1 MKFHKRAACLS
12 LFLVFVFMAGHVLP
26 SKAESPGY
34 PPAVSATVPPVPEP
48 GRALGAASVSRAW
61 QLSAETPARLPVD
74 GLRSPTPSSLMLGLL
89 VACLAS
95 LACLAWNTVL
105 QLRLR
110 RWQRTEADLSDRL
123 ALKQALVDGIPYPVS
138 IRTLDGR
145 LLACNRNYLDS
156 LRMTREQA
164 RGTLLTD
171 SDWVEG
177 GKARL
182 MHRQCLAVARGG
194 TASFTDMT
202 VRIGGQLL
210 EIHHW
215 VTPYRDRQGRVL
227 GLMNGWID
235 ITERERL
242 ARQLREAMR
251 QADEA
256 NRAKSVFL
264 ATMSHEIRTPMNA
277 VIGILELVLQRLA
290 PGQPERA
297 SLEVA
302 YEAAGSLQLLIGDIL
317 DVAKIESGHLILTPE
332 RVRLREVV
340 ESVRR
345 MFEGLARQKGLR
357 LGVELGDTPG
367 CDVLIDPL
375 RFKQVLSNLVSN
387 AIKFTEQGQVTI
399 RLQEKNLDEGRA
411 VVRLAVEDTG
421 IGIAPADQARL
432 FQPFIQV
439 AKGRTVQGG
448 TGLGLAI
455 CRKLVDLM
463 GGDIEMHSEPGKG
476 TLVSLDLLLR
486 RCGAKTPEP
495 GHESLILSSEPPR
508 RLHVLI
514 ADDYPPNRVLLRQQL
529 EFLGHRVEEAED
541 GQVALELWSDDH
553 FDVLITDCNMPRL
566 NGYQL
571 ARDVREQERRER
583 RAPILILGY
592 TADAEPDEVQR
603 CREAG
608 MDDCLFKPL
617 GLETLRNYLAASF
630 AQVAAPAQGL
640 YDASTLH
647 ALGGGRAE
655 RVRELLETLLDSNRH
670 DLQLLAALL
679 DGADRAG
686 LADHAHRIKG
696 AARMIEARVLLEACV
711 ALEQACRQGEGDE
724 RLRGLAEKLRLALEA
739 LQEEL
744 QEQLAASVV

>member
-1 MKFHKRAACLS
+1 MKFQKRSACMLG
-12 LFLVFVFMAGHVLP
+12 LLLIFACMAG
-26 SKAESPGY
+26 Y
-34 PPAVSATVPPVPEP
+34 AV
-48 GRALGAASVSRAW
+48 
-61 QLSAETPARLPVD
+61 PARVTAGEYSSMLRIPAPDRPGDADVVDEAPLRQAAD
-74 GLRSPTPSSLMLGLL
+74 GLSSPSPSSLVLGLL
-89 VACLAS
+89 VACLVCVG
-95 LACLAWNTVL
+95 CLGWNTVL

-110 RWQRTEADLSDRL
+110 RWQRTEADLSGRL

-145 LLACNRNYLDS
+145 LLACNRNYLES

-177 GKARL
+177 SKARL
-182 MHRQCLAVARGG
+182 MHQQCLAVARGG
-194 TASFTDMT
+194 TASFTDMA

-215 VTPYRDRQGRVL
+215 VTPYRDRQGRML

-242 ARQLREAMR
+242 APE
-251 QADEA
+251 
-256 NRAKSVFL
+256 
-264 ATMSHEIRTPMNA
+264 
-277 VIGILELVLQRLA
+277 QR
-290 PGQPERA
+290 ERA

-317 DVAKIESGHLILTPE
+317 DVAKIESGHLTLTPE
-332 RVRLREVV
+332 RVRLRHVV

-357 LGVELGDTPG
+357 LVVELDDAPG
-367 CDVLIDPL
+367 RDVLIDPL

-387 AIKFTEQGQVTI
+387 AIKFTERGQVTI
-399 RLQEKNLDEGRA
+399 RLQERSLDEGRA
-411 VVRLAVEDTG
+411 IVRVDVEDSG
-421 IGIAPADQARL
+421 IGIAPAEQARL

-463 GGDIEMHSEPGKG
+463 GGDVEMHSEPGKG
-476 TLVSLDLLLR
+476 TRVSLDLLLR
-486 RCGAKTPEP
+486 QCGPKMPESGQDP
-495 GHESLILSSEPPR
+495 LAASMEPSR
-508 RLHVLI
+508 RLHILI

-529 EFLGHRVEEAED
+529 EFLGHRVAEAED
-541 GQVALELWSDDH
+541 GQVALELWADER
-553 FDVLITDCNMPRL
+553 FEVLISDCNMPRL

-571 ARDVREQERRER
+571 ARRIRIQERCER

-603 CREAG
+603 CRDAG

-617 GLETLRNYLAASF
+617 GLETLRNYLATSF
-630 AQVAAPAQGL
+630 GRDAAQPRGL
-640 YDASTLH
+640 YDAAALSS
-647 ALGGGRAE
+647 LGGDRPE
-655 RVRELLETLLDSNRH
+655 RLRELLETLLGSNRQ
-670 DLQLLAALL
+670 DLQRLAILLRE
-679 DGADRAG
+679 GDRTR
-686 LADHAHRIKG
+686 LAEHAHRIKG
-696 AARMIEARVLLEACV
+696 AARMIGARTLLEACE
-711 ALEQACRQGEGDE
+711 ALEDACRRSGDGECLQAPGE
-724 RLRGLAEKLRLALEA
+724 RLRLALEA

-744 QEQLAASVV
+744 QEQLAAAAV

>member
-1 MKFHKRAACLS
+1 MKFQKRSACMLG
-12 LFLVFVFMAGHVLP
+12 LLLIFACMAG
-26 SKAESPGY
+26 Y
-34 PPAVSATVPPVPEP
+34 AV
-48 GRALGAASVSRAW
+48 
-61 QLSAETPARLPVD
+61 PARATAGEYSSMLRIPAPERPGDADVVDEAPLRQAAD
-74 GLRSPTPSSLMLGLL
+74 GLSSPSPSSLVLGLL
-89 VACLAS
+89 VACLVCVG
-95 LACLAWNTVL
+95 CLGWNTVL

-110 RWQRTEADLSDRL
+110 RWQRTEADLSGRL

-145 LLACNRNYLDS
+145 LLACNRNYLES

-177 GKARL
+177 SKARL
-182 MHRQCLAVARGG
+182 MHQQCLAVARGG
-194 TASFTDMT
+194 TASFTDMA

-215 VTPYRDRQGRVL
+215 VTPYRDRQGRML

-242 ARQLREAMR
+242 ARQLIDELEEAKNL
-251 QADEA
+251 ADEA
-256 NRAKSVFL
+256 SRAKTTFL

-290 PGQPERA
+290 PEQRERA

-317 DVAKIESGHLILTPE
+317 DVAKIESGHLTLTPE
-332 RVRLREVV
+332 RVRLRHVV

-357 LGVELGDTPG
+357 LVVELDDAPG
-367 CDVLIDPL
+367 RDVLIDPL

-387 AIKFTEQGQVTI
+387 AIKFTERGQVTI
-399 RLQEKNLDEGRA
+399 RLQERSLDEGRA
-411 VVRLAVEDTG
+411 IVRVDVEDSG

-463 GGDIEMHSEPGKG
+463 GGDVEMHSEPGKG
-476 TLVSLDLLLR
+476 TRVSLDLLLR
-486 RCGAKTPEP
+486 QCGPKMPESGQDP
-495 GHESLILSSEPPR
+495 LAASMEPSR
-508 RLHVLI
+508 RLHILI

-529 EFLGHRVEEAED
+529 EFLGHRVAEAED
-541 GQVALELWSDDH
+541 GQVALELWAD
-553 FDVLITDCNMPRL
+553 
-566 NGYQL
+566 
-571 ARDVREQERRER
+571 ERF
-583 RAPILILGY
+583 
-592 TADAEPDEVQR
+592 EVQR
-603 CREAG
+603 CRDAG

-617 GLETLRNYLAASF
+617 GLETLRNYLATSF
-630 AQVAAPAQGL
+630 GRDAAQPRGL
-640 YDASTLH
+640 YDAAALSS
-647 ALGGGRAE
+647 LGGGRPE
-655 RVRELLETLLDSNRH
+655 RLRELLETLLGSNRQ
-670 DLQLLAALL
+670 DLQRLAILLRE
-679 DGADRAG
+679 GDRTR
-686 LADHAHRIKG
+686 LAEHAHRIKG
-696 AARMIEARVLLEACV
+696 AARMIGARTLLEACE
-711 ALEQACRQGEGDE
+711 ALEDACRRSGDGECLQAPGE
-724 RLRGLAEKLRLALEA
+724 RLRLALEA

-744 QEQLAASVV
+744 QEQLAGAAV

>member
-1 MKFHKRAACLS
+1 MKFQKRSACMLG
-12 LFLVFVFMAGHVLP
+12 LFLVFACMAG
-26 SKAESPGY
+26 Y
-34 PPAVSATVPPVPEP
+34 AV
-48 GRALGAASVSRAW
+48 
-61 QLSAETPARLPVD
+61 PARATAGEYSSLLRIPAPDCPEGADAVVEAPLHQAAD
-74 GLRSPTPSSLMLGLL
+74 GLRSPSPSSLVLGLL
-89 VACLAS
+89 VACLVCVG
-95 LACLAWNTVL
+95 CLGWNTVL
-105 QLRLR
+105 QLKLR
-110 RWQRTEADLSDRL
+110 RWQRTEADLSGRL

-145 LLACNRNYLDS
+145 LLACNRNYLES

-177 GKARL
+177 SKARL
-182 MHRQCLAVARGG
+182 MHQQCLAVARGG
-194 TASFTDMT
+194 TASFTDMA

-290 PGQPERA
+290 PEQRERA

-317 DVAKIESGHLILTPE
+317 DVAKIESGHLTLTPE
-332 RVRLREVV
+332 RVRLRHVV

-357 LGVELGDTPG
+357 LVVELDDAPG
-367 CDVLIDPL
+367 RDVLIDPL

-387 AIKFTEQGQVTI
+387 AIKFTERGQVTI
-399 RLQEKNLDEGRA
+399 RLQERSLDEGRA
-411 VVRLAVEDTG
+411 IVRVAVEDSG

-463 GGDIEMHSEPGKG
+463 GGDVEMHSEPGKG
-476 TLVSLDLLLR
+476 TRVSLDLLLR
-486 RCGAKTPEP
+486 QCGPKMPESGQDP
-495 GHESLILSSEPPR
+495 LAASMEPSR
-508 RLHVLI
+508 RLHILI

-529 EFLGHRVEEAED
+529 EFLGHRVAEAED
-541 GQVALELWSDDH
+541 GQVALELWADER
-553 FDVLITDCNMPRL
+553 FEVLISDCNMPRL

-571 ARDVREQERRER
+571 ARRIRIQERCER

-603 CREAG
+603 CRDAG

-617 GLETLRNYLAASF
+617 GLETLRNYLATSF
-630 AQVAAPAQGL
+630 GRDAAQPRGL
-640 YDASTLH
+640 YDADALSS
-647 ALGGGRAE
+647 LGGGRPE
-655 RVRELLETLLDSNRH
+655 RLRELLETLLGSNRQ
-670 DLQLLAALL
+670 DLQRLAILLRE
-679 DGADRAG
+679 GDRTR
-686 LADHAHRIKG
+686 LAEHAHRIKG
-696 AARMIEARVLLEACV
+696 AARMIGARTLLEACE
-711 ALEQACRQGEGDE
+711 ALEDACRRSGDGECLQAPGE
-724 RLRGLAEKLRLALEA
+724 RLRLALEA

-744 QEQLAASVV
+744 QEQLAAAAV

>member
-1 MKFHKRAACLS
+1 MKFQKRSACMLG
-12 LFLVFVFMAGHVLP
+12 LLLIFACMAG
-26 SKAESPGY
+26 Y
-34 PPAVSATVPPVPEP
+34 AV
-48 GRALGAASVSRAW
+48 
-61 QLSAETPARLPVD
+61 PARATAGEYASLLRIPAPDCPEGADAVVEAPLHQAAD
-74 GLRSPTPSSLMLGLL
+74 GLRSPSPSSLVLGLL
-89 VACLAS
+89 VACLVCVG
-95 LACLAWNTVL
+95 CLGWNTVL

-110 RWQRTEADLSDRL
+110 RWQRTEADLSGRL

-145 LLACNRNYLDS
+145 LLACNRNYLES

-177 GKARL
+177 SKARL
-182 MHRQCLAVARGG
+182 MHQQCLAVARGG
-194 TASFTDMT
+194 TASFTDMA

-290 PGQPERA
+290 PEQRERA

-317 DVAKIESGHLILTPE
+317 DVAKIESGHLTLTPE
-332 RVRLREVV
+332 RVRLRHVV

-357 LGVELGDTPG
+357 LVVELDDAPG
-367 CDVLIDPL
+367 RDVLIDPL

-387 AIKFTEQGQVTI
+387 AIKFTERGQVTI
-399 RLQEKNLDEGRA
+399 RLQERSLDEGRA
-411 VVRLAVEDTG
+411 IVRVGVEDSG

-463 GGDIEMHSEPGKG
+463 GGDVEMHSEPGKG
-476 TLVSLDLLLR
+476 TRVSLDLLLR
-486 RCGAKTPEP
+486 QCGPKMPESGQDP
-495 GHESLILSSEPPR
+495 LAASMEPSR
-508 RLHVLI
+508 RLHILI

-529 EFLGHRVEEAED
+529 EFLGHRVAEAED
-541 GQVALELWSDDH
+541 GQVALELWADER
-553 FDVLITDCNMPRL
+553 FEVLISDCNMPRL

-571 ARDVREQERRER
+571 ARRIRIQERCER

-603 CREAG
+603 CRDAG

-617 GLETLRNYLAASF
+617 GLE
-630 AQVAAPAQGL
+630 
-640 YDASTLH
+640 
-647 ALGGGRAE
+647 
-655 RVRELLETLLDSNRH
+655 
-670 DLQLLAALL
+670 
-679 DGADRAG
+679 
-686 LADHAHRIKG
+686 
-696 AARMIEARVLLEACV
+696 
-711 ALEQACRQGEGDE
+711 
-724 RLRGLAEKLRLALEA
+724 
-739 LQEEL
+739 
-744 QEQLAASVV
+744 

>member
-1 MKFHKRAACLS
+1 MKFQKRSACMLG
-12 LFLVFVFMAGHVLP
+12 LLLIFACMAG
-26 SKAESPGY
+26 Y
-34 PPAVSATVPPVPEP
+34 AV
-48 GRALGAASVSRAW
+48 
-61 QLSAETPARLPVD
+61 PARATAGEYSSMLRIPAPDRPGDADVVDEAPLRQAAD
-74 GLRSPTPSSLMLGLL
+74 GLRSPSPSSLVLGLL
-89 VACLAS
+89 VACLVCVG
-95 LACLAWNTVL
+95 CLGWNTVL

-110 RWQRTEADLSDRL
+110 RWQRTEADLSGRL

-145 LLACNRNYLDS
+145 LLACNRNYLES

-177 GKARL
+177 SKARL
-182 MHRQCLAVARGG
+182 MHQQCLAVARGG
-194 TASFTDMT
+194 TASFTDMA

-290 PGQPERA
+290 PEQRERA

-317 DVAKIESGHLILTPE
+317 DVAKIESGHLTLTPE
-332 RVRLREVV
+332 RVRLRHVV

-357 LGVELGDTPG
+357 LVVELDDAPG
-367 CDVLIDPL
+367 RDVLIDPL

-387 AIKFTEQGQVTI
+387 AIKFTERGQVTI
-399 RLQEKNLDEGRA
+399 RLQERSLDEGRA
-411 VVRLAVEDTG
+411 IVRVDVEDSG

-463 GGDIEMHSEPGKG
+463 GGDVEMHSEPGKG
-476 TLVSLDLLLR
+476 TRVSLDLLLR
-486 RCGAKTPEP
+486 QCGPKMPESGQDP
-495 GHESLILSSEPPR
+495 LAASMEPSR
-508 RLHVLI
+508 RLHILI

-529 EFLGHRVEEAED
+529 EFLGHRVAEAED
-541 GQVALELWSDDH
+541 GQVALELWADER
-553 FDVLITDCNMPRL
+553 FEVLISDCNMPRL

-571 ARDVREQERRER
+571 ARRIRIQERCER

-603 CREAG
+603 CRDAG

-617 GLETLRNYLAASF
+617 GLETLRNYLATSF
-630 AQVAAPAQGL
+630 GRDAAQP
-640 YDASTLH
+640 
-647 ALGGGRAE
+647 
-655 RVRELLETLLDSNRH
+655 
-670 DLQLLAALL
+670 
-679 DGADRAG
+679 
-686 LADHAHRIKG
+686 
-696 AARMIEARVLLEACV
+696 
-711 ALEQACRQGEGDE
+711 
-724 RLRGLAEKLRLALEA
+724 RGSMMQPLS
-739 LQEEL
+739 
-744 QEQLAASVV
+744 AASAATARNGCANCWRPC

>member
-1 MKFHKRAACLS
+1 
-12 LFLVFVFMAGHVLP
+12 
-26 SKAESPGY
+26 
-34 PPAVSATVPPVPEP
+34 
-48 GRALGAASVSRAW
+48 
-61 QLSAETPARLPVD
+61 
-74 GLRSPTPSSLMLGLL
+74 
-89 VACLAS
+89 
-95 LACLAWNTVL
+95 
-105 QLRLR
+105 
-110 RWQRTEADLSDRL
+110 
-123 ALKQALVDGIPYPVS
+123 
-138 IRTLDGR
+138 
-145 LLACNRNYLDS
+145 
-156 LRMTREQA
+156 MTREQA

-177 GKARL
+177 SKARL
-182 MHRQCLAVARGG
+182 MHQQCLAVARGG
-194 TASFTDMT
+194 TASFTDMA

-290 PGQPERA
+290 PEQRERA

-317 DVAKIESGHLILTPE
+317 DVAKIESGHLTLTPE
-332 RVRLREVV
+332 RVRLRHVV

-357 LGVELGDTPG
+357 LVVELDDAPG
-367 CDVLIDPL
+367 RDVLIDPL

-387 AIKFTEQGQVTI
+387 AIKFTERGQVTI
-399 RLQEKNLDEGRA
+399 RLRERSLDEGRA
-411 VVRLAVEDTG
+411 IVRVAVEDSG

-463 GGDIEMHSEPGKG
+463 GGDVEMHSEPGKG
-476 TLVSLDLLLR
+476 TRVSLDLLLR
-486 RCGAKTPEP
+486 QCGPKMPESGQDP
-495 GHESLILSSEPPR
+495 LAASMEPSR
-508 RLHVLI
+508 RLHILI

-529 EFLGHRVEEAED
+529 EFLGHRVAEAED
-541 GQVALELWSDDH
+541 GQVALELWADER
-553 FDVLITDCNMPRL
+553 FEVLISDCNMPRL

-571 ARDVREQERRER
+571 ARRIRIQERCER

-603 CREAG
+603 CRDAG

-617 GLETLRNYLAASF
+617 GLETLRNYLATSF
-630 AQVAAPAQGL
+630 GRDAAQPRGL
-640 YDASTLH
+640 YDADALSS
-647 ALGGGRAE
+647 LGGGRPE
-655 RVRELLETLLDSNRH
+655 RLRELLETLLGSNRQ
-670 DLQLLAALL
+670 DLQRLAILLRE
-679 DGADRAG
+679 GDRAR
-686 LADHAHRIKG
+686 LAEHAHRIKG
-696 AARMIEARVLLEACV
+696 AARMIGARTLLEACE
-711 ALEQACRQGEGDE
+711 ALEDACRRGGDGECLQAPGE
-724 RLRGLAEKLRLALEA
+724 RLRLALEA

-744 QEQLAASVV
+744 QEQLAAAAV